1 MRPIKDDAEALT
13 VAINIIDAQ
22 DRLLI
27 AYRIGG
33 RSPMGA
39 IDRLNR
45 DRPRLEAYLANGR
58 QEVNRG

>member
-1 MRPIKDDAEALT
+1 MKPIESDAEALT
-13 VAINIIDAQ
+13 VATNVIDAQ

-33 RSPMGA
+33 RPPGAA

-45 DRPRLEAYLANGR
+45 DRPRLEAYLSNEER
-58 QEVNRG
+58 P